1 MINKIIFIMFILSL
15 WVMYSCKESHTK
27 ANYMPLVTE
36 LHQIE
41 CEQVK
46 KSGLNFTVNDTNIYT
61 FRGIAFDRI
70 MTKDPNAKL
79 IAHYEDLYQ
88 KLAAMEYFMD
98 DEEKSEYRNDVKKEY
113 LIPCK

>member
-1 MINKIIFIMFILSL
+1 
-15 WVMYSCKESHTK
+15 
-27 ANYMPLVTE
+27 
-36 LHQIE
+36 
-41 CEQVK
+41 
-46 KSGLNFTVNDTNIYT
+46 
-61 FRGIAFDRI
+61 

-98 DEEKSEYRNDVKKEY
+98 EDEKSDYRNDVKKEY

>member
-1 MINKIIFIMFILSL
+1 
-15 WVMYSCKESHTK
+15 
-27 ANYMPLVTE
+27 MPLLTE
-36 LHQIE
+36 LHKIE
-41 CEQVK
+41 CDELK
-46 KSGLNFTVNDTNIYT
+46 KGGINFTINDTNIYT

-79 IAHYEDLYQ
+79 IAYYEDLNQ

-98 DEEKSEYRNDVKKEY
+98 DNEKFEYRNDVKNEY

>member
-1 MINKIIFIMFILSL
+1 
-15 WVMYSCKESHTK
+15 
-27 ANYMPLVTE
+27 MPLVKE

-46 KSGLNFTVNDTNIYT
+46 SSGMNFTVNDTNIYT

-70 MTKDPNAKL
+70 MTKDPNARL

-88 KLAAMEYFMD
+88 KLAAMEYFM
-98 DEEKSEYRNDVKKEY
+98 EENEKVEYRNDVKTEY

>member
-1 MINKIIFIMFILSL
+1 MINKITFILFVL
-15 WVMYSCKESHTK
+15 LLCVIYSCKEPHTK

-46 KSGLNFTVNDTNIYT
+46 KAGLNFTVNDTNIYT

-98 DEEKSEYRNDVKKEY
+98 EDEKSDYRNDVKKEY

>member
-1 MINKIIFIMFILSL
+1 MKKTVFSILLISL
-15 WVMYSCKESHTK
+15 MLFQSCKEPHTK
-27 ANYMPLVTE
+27 VNYMPLVKE

-46 KSGLNFTVNDTNIYT
+46 SSGINFTVNDTNIYT

-88 KLAAMEYFMD
+88 ELAAMEYFM
-98 DEEKSEYRNDVKKEY
+98 EENEKIEYRNDVKNEY